1 MIIME
6 KPRLT
11 AAMLVEHEGKILLG
25 KRNKVNAQD
34 HWVIPGGGVE
44 YGETTKEAAIRELKE
59 ETNLDVEDVKLIG
72 PMEIIATH
80 ADYHSIV
87 FFYQGKAK
95 HFDIKAQEDLADV
108 KFFTID
114 EIKNLTI
121 VGSVKWCLKEAGYWK
136 D

>member
-1 MIIME
+1 MDE
-6 KPRLT
+6 KRPRLT
-11 AAMLVEHEGKILLG
+11 AAMLVENEGKILLG
-25 KRNKVNAQD
+25 LRNKVNAQD

-44 YGETTKEAAIRELKE
+44 YGETTEEAAIRELKE

-72 PMEIIATH
+72 AKEIIANNP
-80 ADYHSIV
+80 DYHSII

-95 HFDIKAQEDLADV
+95 HFDIKAQEDLAEV
-108 KFFTID
+108 KFFTMD

-121 VGSVKWCLKEAGYWK
+121 VDSVKWCLEKAGYWK